1 MMLAG
6 VLHTASFAPST
17 WWWLQIVA
25 TVVLAARVAQAR
37 PLRAVWL
44 GWCFSLGWLV
54 SGLWWLYISMHNF
67 GGMPAPLAA
76 LAVLVL
82 CAALSL
88 YLGLAMGLAAHL
100 QRGHAL
106 GDSLVFAACWTVAEL
121 ARGQFLTGFP
131 WIASGYAHTDGPLA
145 AAAPWVG
152 VYGIGL
158 LAALVAAAVAACWQV
173 LPGRWYALGWAL
185 ALPLAAVVGPHD
197 FTTPAGSLSVS
208 LLQPNVAQDQKFDAD
223 HLVVNMQ
230 ALAQQVTT
238 ASGQLVI
245 TPESVLPLAQAQ
257 LDPAYWAAL
266 TSPFR
271 QGDRAALIGT
281 FLGSEDSGYVNS
293 LAGVSAAQQAR
304 SGDFYRYG
312 KHHLLP
318 FGEFVPPGFRW
329 LVDLMQIPL
338 GDQASGTQ
346 EALFE
351 VAGQRVRPLI
361 CYEDLFGEDFA
372 ASTVGPQSATVFA
385 NATNLAWFG
394 HQMVQDQ
401 HLQFSRMRALELQ
414 RPLVRATNT
423 GATAVVNYQ
432 GKVTDRLPAWQAGVL
447 DATVQGRSGSTPYA
461 RWVSAWGLW
470 PLWTLSGLLLLL
482 GGTRRRAP

>member
-1 MMLAG
+1 MLLAG
-6 VLHTASFAPST
+6 ALHTASFAPT
-17 WWWLQIVA
+17 AWWWLQILA
-25 TVVLAARVAQAR
+25 TAVLAAGVAQAR
-37 PLRAVWL
+37 PMGALWL

-54 SGLWWLYISMHNF
+54 SGLWWLYISMHDF
-67 GGMPAPLAA
+67 GGMPGVLAA
-76 LAVLVL
+76 LAVLAL

-88 YLGLAMGLAAHL
+88 YLGLAMGLAARL
-100 QRGHAL
+100 RRGHAL
-106 GDSLVFAACWTVAEL
+106 GDSLVLAACWALAEL

-158 LAALVAAAVAACWQV
+158 LAAWLAAALAACWRAT
-173 LPGRWYALGWAL
+173 PGRWLTLGLAL
-185 ALPLAAVVGPHD
+185 ALPLLAAWAPHE
-197 FTTPAGSLSVS
+197 FTVPAGMLSVS

-223 HLVVNMQ
+223 HLVANMQ
-230 ALAQQVTT
+230 ALEHQLNT
-238 ASGQLVI
+238 ATGQLVI
-245 TPESVLPLAQAQ
+245 TPESVLPLAQAD
-257 LDPAYWAAL
+257 LDPDYWAAL
-266 TSPFR
+266 TAPYR
-271 QGDRAALIGT
+271 RGERAALIGT
-281 FLGSEDSGYVNS
+281 FVGSEQAGYVNS
-293 LAGVSAAQQAR
+293 LAGVSAAQLAR
-304 SGDFYRYG
+304 TGDFYRYG

-346 EALFE
+346 EDLFE

-372 ASTVGPQSATVFA
+372 ASTVGPQAATVFA

-394 HQMVQDQ
+394 HLMVQDQ

-423 GATAVVNYQ
+423 GATAVVDYQ
-432 GKVTDRLPAWQAGVL
+432 GRVTARLPAWQVGVL

-461 RWVSAWGLW
+461 RWVSAWGLG
-470 PLWTLSGLLLLL
+470 PLWALAGLLLLA
-482 GGTRRRAP
+482 GGSRRHAP